1 MKMKKLLAL
10 AMAGVCAFTMVACSS
25 SKTSSEKEPAKTEAK
40 AENTATSDTKGI
52 ELNVSAAA
60 SLKDALEKINEK
72 YKEQTGNT
80 IILNLA
86 ASGTLVKQIQ
96 EGAPADLFISAS
108 KKKMTELVE
117 KGLVEEGA
125 VSNLLANDLV
135 MVVPKDNKAK
145 IEEVEDIE
153 KVDGKIAV
161 GEPETVPAGQYAKDS
176 LTALGLWD
184 KIQDKI
190 VFAKDVRETLS
201 YVEKGEV
208 VAGFVY
214 ASDAVVSKD
223 SKVAQVIDE
232 STHKPIVYPI
242 AVIKAS
248 KNMEE
253 IKKYEEF
260 LKSEESMKIFE
271 EFGFKVAK

>member
-10 AMAGVCAFTMVACSS
+10 AMAGVCAFTMVACSN
-25 SKTSSEKEPAKTEAK
+25 SKTSSEKESAKTEAK

-80 IILNLA
+80 ITLNLA

-117 KGLVEEGA
+117 KGFVEEGA

-145 IEEVEDIE
+145 IEKVEDRE

>member
-10 AMAGVCAFTMVACSS
+10 AMAGICVFTMVACSS

-60 SLKDALEKINEK
+60 SLKDALEKINEN
-72 YKEQTGNT
+72 YKAQTGNT
-80 IILNLA
+80 ITLNLA
-86 ASGTLVKQIQ
+86 ASGTLVKQIE
-96 EGAPADLFISAS
+96 EGAPTDLFISAS

-117 KGLVEEGA
+117 KGLVEESS

-135 MVVPKDNKAK
+135 MVVPKDNTAK
-145 IEEVEDIE
+145 IEKVEDIE

-214 ASDAVVSKD
+214 ASDAVVSKE
-223 SKVAQVIDE
+223 SKVAQIIDE